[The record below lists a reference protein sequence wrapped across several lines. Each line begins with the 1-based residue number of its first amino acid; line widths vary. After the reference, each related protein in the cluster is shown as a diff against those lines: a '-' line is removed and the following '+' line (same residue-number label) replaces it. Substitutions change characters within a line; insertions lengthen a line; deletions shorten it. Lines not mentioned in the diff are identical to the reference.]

1 MIAPVDGVNATPLQS
16 LIDRGQI
23 TALQIRVV
31 VLCALAFVT
40 EGIDLNLIPLLAP
53 TIERTWALPASA
65 FGAIFAAGP
74 VGLVIGGFVAGYV
87 ADLVGRRWSLIIAMT
102 VMSLSTLATA
112 FVHNVPELLVCRI
125 LTGIGFGGVIPA
137 ASTLVSEFMPARL
150 RTSMVAFVIL
160 ATALG
165 TFLAAVFMKI
175 PAVASNEW
183 HTIVLYVA
191 ALCVVTT
198 LLLLAFLPES
208 PRYLLLKRPASAQLK
223 NILQRLRITE
233 QPAAHSATDGTR
245 LGGNQVVELF
255 KDGKAMG
262 TCLLWITFLGVCW
275 TVSFFSTWLT
285 LIFTRAGMTD
295 ADGVSA
301 SAAYSLG
308 AMVGGLVLPLFCVRW
323 NVNRVLMLAILAGA
337 LSSGALGSVL
347 VLGSS
352 ASLALT
358 FVCGVFI
365 SGAFFMLYP
374 PAVRFYPT
382 VMRSTGIGSAVA
394 FGRIGNILSPKSAGW
409 MLGAGYSPNMV
420 FWAMGA
426 PMVASFVALLL
437 FHRLTARRGADADVP
452 MNTVPAGSAP
462 GSAPA

>member
-1 MIAPVDGVNATPLQS
+1 MITAVDGVNASPLQS
-16 LIDRGQI
+16 LIDRGPI
-23 TALQIRVV
+23 TALQVRVV
-31 VLCALAFVT
+31 ALCALAFVT

-53 TIERTWALPASA
+53 TIERHWALPASA

-74 VGLVIGGFVAGYV
+74 IGLVIGGFIAGYV
-87 ADLVGRRWSLIIAMT
+87 ADLVGRRWSLLIAMSIMT
-102 VMSLSTLATA
+102 LSTLATA
-112 FVHNVPELLVCRI
+112 WVSSVPELLVCRI

-137 ASTLVSEFMPARL
+137 ATTLVSEFMPARV
-150 RTSMVAFVIL
+150 RTSLVALVIL

-165 TFLAAVFMKI
+165 TFLAAVFMKVPLI
-175 PAVASNEW
+175 ASSEW
-183 HTIVLYVA
+183 HTIILYVGA
-191 ALCVVTT
+191 VCLATT
-198 LLLLAFLPES
+198 LLLFAFLPES
-208 PRYLLLKRPASAQLK
+208 PRYLLLRQPQGARLQD
-223 NILQRLRITE
+223 ILRRLRVTE
-233 QPAAHSATDGTR
+233 QPAAHSATDGAAI
-245 LGGNQVVELF
+245 GGNQVVELF
-255 KDGKAMG
+255 KGGKALG
-262 TCLLWITFLGVCW
+262 TCLLWVTFIGVCW

-295 ADGVSA
+295 ADGVNA

-347 VLGSS
+347 ALG
-352 ASLALT
+352 ATVSLALT

-409 MLGAGYSPNMV
+409 MLGAGYTPDAV

-426 PMVASFVALLL
+426 PMVVSFVALLV
-437 FHRLTARRGADADVP
+437 FHRLTARTADADLP
-452 MNTVPAGSAP
+452 MSTAPVGSAP
-462 GSAPA
+462 GSAGA

>member
-1 MIAPVDGVNATPLQS
+1 MITNVNDVHATPLQL
-16 LIDRGQI
+16 LIDRGRI
-23 TALQIRVV
+23 TALQVRVV
-31 VLCALAFVT
+31 ALCALAFVT

-53 TIERTWALPASA
+53 TIERSWALQASA
-65 FGAIFAAGP
+65 FGGIFAAGP
-74 VGLVIGGFVAGYV
+74 IGLVIGGFIAGYV

-102 VMSLSTLATA
+102 VMSMATLATA
-112 FVHNVPELLVCRI
+112 WVHNVPELLVCRI
-125 LTGIGFGGVIPA
+125 VTGIGFGGVIPA
-137 ASTLVSEFMPARL
+137 ASTLVSEFMPARV

-175 PAVASNEW
+175 PALASNEW
-183 HTIVLYVA
+183 HTIVLYVG
-191 ALCVVTT
+191 ALCVFTT
-198 LLLLAFLPES
+198 LLLIVLLPES
-208 PRYLLLKRPASAQLK
+208 PRYLLLKHPGSARLR
-223 NILQRLRITE
+223 NILLLLRITE
-233 QPAAHSATDGTR
+233 TPAAHSVADGTR
-245 LGGNQVVELF
+245 VGGNQVVELF
-255 KDGKAMG
+255 KDGKALG
-262 TCLLWITFLGVCW
+262 TCLLWITFIGVCW

-301 SAAYSLG
+301 SAWYSLG

-323 NVNRVLMLAILAGA
+323 NVNRVLMLVILAGA

-347 VLGSS
+347 VLGAS

-426 PMVASFVALLL
+426 PMVVSFIALLL
-437 FHRLTARRGADADVP
+437 FHRLTADSSAEADVA
-452 MNTVPAGSAP
+452 MNTAPAGSAP
-462 GSAPA
+462 GSAHA

>member
-1 MIAPVDGVNATPLQS
+1 MIAPVEGVTTSPLQS

-31 VLCALAFVT
+31 ALCALAFVT
-40 EGIDLNLIPLLAP
+40 EGVDLNLIPLLAP
-53 TIERTWALPASA
+53 TIERTWALPAAA

-74 VGLVIGGFVAGYV
+74 VGLVIGGFIAGYL
-87 ADLVGRRWSLIIAMT
+87 ADLVGRRWSLIIAMS
-102 VMSLSTLATA
+102 VMTLSTLATA
-112 FVHNVPELLVCRI
+112 WVHNVPELLVFRI

-137 ASTLVSEFMPARL
+137 ATTLVSEFMPERV
-150 RTSMVAFVIL
+150 RTSMVAFVVL

-165 TFLAAVFMKI
+165 TFLAAMFMKL
-175 PAVASNEW
+175 PLVANSEW
-183 HTIVLYVA
+183 HSIILYVGT
-191 ALCVVTT
+191 LCAFTT
-198 LLLLAFLPES
+198 LLLFAFLPES
-208 PRYLLLKRPASAQLK
+208 PRYLLLKHPGSARLS

-233 QPAAHSATDGTR
+233 QPAADGVADGTR
-245 LGGNQVVELF
+245 LGGNQIVELF
-255 KDGKAMG
+255 KDGKALG
-262 TCLLWITFLGVCW
+262 TCLLWIIFIGVCW

-285 LIFTRAGMTD
+285 LIFTRAGMTE

-301 SAAYSLG
+301 SAWYSLG

-323 NVNRVLMLAILAGA
+323 NGNRVLMLVILAGA
-337 LSSGALGSVL
+337 VSSGALGSVL

-409 MLGAGYSPNMV
+409 MLGAGYTPNMV

-426 PMVASFVALLL
+426 PMVLSFVALLV
-437 FHRLTARRGADADVP
+437 FHRLT
-452 MNTVPAGSAP
+452 MNRAPAGSVPVSVGA
-462 GSAPA
+462 

>member
-1 MIAPVDGVNATPLQS
+1 MIASVDGVTASPLQS
-16 LIDRGQI
+16 LIDRGRI

-31 VLCALAFVT
+31 ALCALAFVT
-40 EGIDLNLIPLLAP
+40 EGVDLNLIPLLAP

-74 VGLVIGGFVAGYV
+74 IGLVIGGFIAGYV

-102 VMSLSTLATA
+102 VMTLSTLATA
-112 FVHNVPELLVCRI
+112 WVHSVPELLVCRI

-137 ASTLVSEFMPARL
+137 ATTLVSEFMPARV

-175 PAVASNEW
+175 PALASNEW
-183 HTIVLYVA
+183 HTIVLYVG
-191 ALCVVTT
+191 ALCVFTT
-198 LLLLAFLPES
+198 LLLFALLPES
-208 PRYLLLKRPASAQLK
+208 PRYLLLRHPGSARLK

-233 QPAAHSATDGTR
+233 QLAAHGETEGTR
-245 LGGNQVVELF
+245 GGNQVVELF
-255 KDGKAMG
+255 KGGKALG
-262 TCLLWITFLGVCW
+262 TCLLWITFIGVCW

-301 SAAYSLG
+301 SAWYSLG

-323 NVNRVLMLAILAGA
+323 NVNRVLMLVILAGA

-347 VLGSS
+347 VFGSS
-352 ASLALT
+352 AALALT

-409 MLGAGYSPNMV
+409 MLGAGYTPNMV

-426 PMVASFVALLL
+426 PMVLSFIALLL
-437 FHRLTARRGADADVP
+437 FHQLTANSGAEADLP
-452 MNTVPAGSAP
+452 TGKVPAGSVP
-462 GSAPA
+462 GSARA